1 MCNYLSGLF
10 NGKVEKLCVDFETL
24 SSVIFDQLINRSS
37 KIISTFACLDAVIY
51 EQTNHFK

>member
-10 NGKVEKLCVDFETL
+10 NGKIEKLCVDFETL
-24 SSVIFDQLINRSS
+24 SSIIFDQLINRSL

-51 EQTNHFK
+51 EQINHFK